1 MKVEIRSR
9 FGGVMWNGKKTEG
22 LHIEEEEDLTVVVV
36 VREHLNGE
44 GEGEGEAMVWPELH
58 ASTFFC

>member
-1 MKVEIRSR
+1 MEIRSR

-36 VREHLNGE
+36 VVVREHLNGE
-44 GEGEGEAMVWPELH
+44 GEGEVMVWPELH